1 MNTVKTKPIEH
12 DEVTGEVLDTSV
24 PALIETGMVATLVK
38 AELDTQISTAK
49 QYPRSLKGAI
59 DNIMSLAT
67 LDEQTAADC
76 MYAMPRGGKPIRG
89 PSIRLAEIIAQQ
101 WGNCRVE
108 ARVIAID
115 RENKVITAEGTFH
128 DLQTNSA
135 MRSVVQRRISDK
147 RGRLFNDDMIVV
159 TGNAACSIARRNAV
173 LAGVPKAVWR
183 RAYEASEQVV
193 AGDIKTLA
201 TRREGAIKAFATY
214 GVKPEQVF
222 AALDVKG
229 VDEITL
235 EHIPTLLGMFSALKN
250 GESTVEEMF
259 DARRSASARAFDVV
273 SNPLKD
279 EPEQPASL
287 AGGTAPAASDDVGG
301 EGGEQG
307 SKGGASESAARE
319 ATADPAAADETT
331 EHLKLV
337 EAFKRG
343 QGAKAAGHQRKAIPP
358 EYREAD
364 QTRAALCWQAGFDGG
379 TMPDFNP

>member
-1 MNTVKTKPIEH
+1 MNTAKTKPIEH
-12 DEVTGEVLDTSV
+12 DEITGEVIEAQV
-24 PALIETGMVATLVK
+24 PALMETSMVATLVK
-38 AELDTQISTAK
+38 AELDTQITTART
-49 QYPRSLKGAI
+49 YPRSLKGAI

-108 ARVIAID
+108 ARVIQTD
-115 RENKVITAEGTFH
+115 RVNKVITAEGTFH
-128 DLQTNSA
+128 DLETNSA

-183 RAYEASEQVV
+183 KAYEASEQVV

-201 TRREGAIKAFATY
+201 TRREAAIKAFGTY

-222 AALDVKG
+222 GALDVESI
-229 VDEITL
+229 DDITL
-235 EHIPTLLGMFSALKN
+235 EHIPALQGMFSALKN
-250 GESTVEEMF
+250 GEATVEEMF

-279 EPEQPASL
+279 EPQASPAS
-287 AGGTAPAASDDVGG
+287 TPVDDKVGEG
-301 EGGEQG
+301 GGEQG
-307 SKGGASESAARE
+307 SESGASALSAARE
-319 ATADPAAADETT
+319 EASADPAAADETAA
-331 EHLKLV
+331 HLKLI

-343 QGAKAAGHQRKAIPP
+343 QQAKSAGHQRKAIPP

-364 QTRAALCWQAGFDGG
+364 QTRAALCWQAGYDGG
-379 TMPDFNP
+379 LMPEFGP